1 MTAILE
7 RRESTSL
14 WGRFCNWITS
24 TENRL
29 YIGWFGVLMIPTLL
43 TATSVFIIAFIAAPP
58 VDIDGIREPVSGSLL
73 YGNNII
79 SGAIIPTS
87 AAIGLHFY
95 PIWEAA
101 SVDEWLYNGG
111 PYELIVL
118 HFLLGVACYMG
129 REWELSFRLGMR
141 PWIAVAY
148 SAPVAAA
155 TAVFLIYPIG
165 QGSFSDG
172 MPLGISGTFN
182 FMIVFQAE
190 HNILMHPFHMLGVAG
205 VFGGSLFSA
214 MHGSLV
220 TSSLIRETTE
230 NESEE
235 ETYNIVAAH
244 GYFGRLIFQYA
255 SFNNSRSLHFFLA
268 AWPVVGIWFTA
279 LGISTMLI
287 AKGRVINTWA
297 DIINRANLGMEV
309 MHERNAH
316 NFPLDLAALEP
327 EIPNILFQQDIG
339 YFFYPFLICYSGI
352 LCPLSRSRF
361 FFFLKKPLPKLFR
374 RKPNWL
380 LPITAFPIDIGTFVP
395 ETIFLLF
402 LCYGMNIPYQFV
414 ILTHSDH
421 FSLVRW
427 ASIPQERKLLS
438 AITSSF
444 EKGNGMVKPELLEE
458 RIFNSITWAPRIW
471 GPWDN
476 LFDCRDRYAEYDWG
490 FSYGY
495 WSGSKQIKEDELSET
510 AIYSNYFWYIYHKK
524 GEVQETDSDF
534 LQSGTM
540 HQLIWDLRIHSF
552 SYSKIRPLSLCFHVE
567 NSLQMKMKRWQ
578 SGLVPVPG
586 EKSLLNIWLATV
598 KKEQRMTKDET
609 LLVFTLVVS
618 SVSIF
623 LFGILLFMVLISA
636 TRDFR
641 ERTKSKLVKIMIWAG
656 IVVITFAIAVR
667 IYPIF
672 IFLLK
677 ERIKPLV
684 EALYDKLP
692 WIWEVSLSRYW
703 DRLIDFLDRYLWACA
718 QRIQT
723 GIRKQKGEFVVT
735 FSCRVKKR
743 LYARA
748 IEVGIHLSLLS
759 NLFWILKTTL
769 AVGYRLL

>member
-230 NESEE
+230 NESANEGYKFGQEE

-279 LGISTMLI
+279 LGISTMAFNLNGFNFNQSVVDSQ
-287 AKGRVINTWA
+287 GRVINTWA

-339 YFFYPFLICYSGI
+339 YFFYPFLYMFFSIMNRDCYGQPLRSGI
-352 LCPLSRSRF
+352 LCPLSRSR
-361 FFFLKKPLPKLFR
+361 FR

-421 FSLVRW
+421 FSLELDNPIW
-427 ASIPQERKLLS
+427 PYPL
-438 AITSSF
+438 AICHYFF

-458 RIFNSITWAPRIW
+458 RIFNSITRAPRIW

-476 LFDCRDRYAEYDWG
+476 LFDCRDM
-490 FSYGY
+490 
-495 WSGSKQIKEDELSET
+495 LSET

-540 HQLIWDLRIHSF
+540 QLFRISQLIWDLRIHSF

-735 FSCRVKKR
+735 FSCRVKK
-743 LYARA
+743 
-748 IEVGIHLSLLS
+748 GFT